1 MRSERRRHGLAVAGV
16 ALATPGINAEAEQRE
31 QLIAETEQRITDL
44 KQQIEKARAHEV
56 RWTSALRG
64 PKRSEE
70 IDERMR
76 KLREHR
82 AGGRTSAHDG
92 TDAGRTGLERP
103 DDYGTEQAAKQIA
116 DLEREIEQRKQ
127 SREYRSI
134 ADKIKVNRATIN
146 QRDRQQ
152 EKSRCRSRGMEI

>member
-70 IDERMR
+70 ID
-76 KLREHR
+76 
-82 AGGRTSAHDG
+82 
-92 TDAGRTGLERP
+92 
-103 DDYGTEQAAKQIA
+103 
-116 DLEREIEQRKQ
+116 
-127 SREYRSI
+127 
-134 ADKIKVNRATIN
+134 
-146 QRDRQQ
+146 
-152 EKSRCRSRGMEI
+152 